1 VRRRVLLGVLVA
13 LALLA
18 FVAGRPSEPA
28 RAQAAE
34 TLELVN
40 VEIDRTG
47 MLFPESWV
55 ITENSASLDT
65 PQYSHEHSWTVPRTI
80 PPTGA
85 QATVTTTATDKTG
98 ARISAVTTLF
108 GYIDIDRTLT
118 GVQVFANADAAAG
131 QPTVTQTRTVT
142 LTPRGGGPPFV
153 TARVQD
159 GPDVRFNY
167 RIVPTP
173 GS

>member
-1 VRRRVLLGVLVA
+1 MGRCARLSALVT
-13 LALLA
+13 LAFLA
-18 FVAGRPSEPA
+18 FVAGWPSEPA
-28 RAQAAE
+28 RAQPAE

-47 MLFPESWV
+47 MLFPERWV

-65 PQYSHEHSWTVPRTI
+65 PEYSHEHSWTIPRTI

-85 QATVTTTATDKTG
+85 EATVTTTATDKTG

-108 GYIDIDRTLT
+108 GYIDVDGTT

-131 QPTVTQTRTVT
+131 QPTVTETRTVT

-167 RIVPTP
+167 RIVTTP

>member
-1 VRRRVLLGVLVA
+1 LGVLVA
-13 LALLA
+13 LALSA
-18 FVAGRPSEPA
+18 FVAGWPSESA
-28 RAQAAE
+28 RAQPAE
-34 TLELVN
+34 TLEFVN
-40 VEIDRTG
+40 VEINRTG
-47 MLFPESWV
+47 MLFPERWV

-65 PQYSHEHSWTVPRTI
+65 PQYSHEHSWTIPRTI

-98 ARISAVTTLF
+98 GRISAVTTLF
-108 GYIDIDRTLT
+108 GYIDIDGTT
-118 GVQVFANADAAAG
+118 GVSVVANADAAAG
-131 QPTVTQTRTVT
+131 QATVTETRTVT
-142 LTPRGGGPPFV
+142 LAPRGGGPPFV

-173 GS
+173 GQ

>member
-1 VRRRVLLGVLVA
+1 MRRSARLGALVT
-13 LALLA
+13 LAFLA
-18 FVAGRPSEPA
+18 FVAGWPNEPA
-28 RAQAAE
+28 HAQPAE

-65 PQYSHEHSWTVPRTI
+65 PEYSHEHSWTIPRTI

-85 QATVTTTATDKTG
+85 EATVTTTATDKTG

-108 GYIDIDRTLT
+108 GYIDVDGTT

-131 QPTVTQTRTVT
+131 QPTVTETRTVT

-167 RIVPTP
+167 RIVTTP